1 LAPWE
6 GSVTRRGGVTTSV
19 GGEAATGRRKEGDNA
34 SWAYANLIEPKDKE
48 NSRGRFSCYNWTV
61 KI

>member
-1 LAPWE
+1 VATSTGEVAPKRE
-6 GSVTRRGGVTTSV
+6 KG
-19 GGEAATGRRKEGDNA
+19 GDNVG
-34 SWAYANLIEPKDKE
+34 WAGTNLIGLKNKQ